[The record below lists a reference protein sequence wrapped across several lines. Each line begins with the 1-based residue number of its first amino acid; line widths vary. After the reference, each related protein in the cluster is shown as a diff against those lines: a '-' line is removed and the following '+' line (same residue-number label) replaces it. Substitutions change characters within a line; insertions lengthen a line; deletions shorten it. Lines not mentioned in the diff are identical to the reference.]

1 MNFSERMQEIINKGV
16 ATSKD
21 LLGKAGAKA
30 KELGA
35 MGVLRIEILQLQ
47 SHAEKLIAKLGNE
60 VYMALADKDQ
70 TSVSRDAAPFSGL
83 LKEIE
88 ELREKI
94 EKKEKEFRDI
104 GGKEEALKQV
114 DDGK

>member
-1 MNFSERMQEIINKGV
+1 MKFSERMQDIINKGV
-16 ATSKD
+16 AASKD
-21 LLGKAGAKA
+21 LLGKAGEKA

-35 MGVLRIEILQLQ
+35 MGMLRIEILQLQ

-60 VYMALADKDQ
+60 VYMALVDKDQ
-70 TSVSRDAAPFSGL
+70 TSVGRDAAPFAGI

-94 EKKEKEFRDI
+94 EKKEKEFRAV
-104 GGKEEALKQV
+104 GGKEDALKPV
-114 DDGK
+114 